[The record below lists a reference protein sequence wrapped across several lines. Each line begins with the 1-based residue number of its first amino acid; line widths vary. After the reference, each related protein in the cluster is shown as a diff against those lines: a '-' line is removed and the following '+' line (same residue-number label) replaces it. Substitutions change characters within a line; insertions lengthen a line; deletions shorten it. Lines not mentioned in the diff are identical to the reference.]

1 MYFEEPFW
9 VGVFEV
15 IENRKVTAARVVFG
29 AEPKDCE
36 LFEYVLRY
44 YTGLHF
50 SPAVDTVVKETSKN
64 PKRIQR
70 EARKQTSVSG
80 IGTKSQQAIKLQ
92 QDSEISKSLFDEV
105 KMVIILTGA
114 SHIGK
119 TVLAQRMLEKYKYPY
134 FSIDHLKMGLIR
146 SGNTDL
152 TPEDDEELTD
162 YLWPIVR
169 EIIKTAVENEQNLIV
184 EGCYIPFDW
193 RNSFDELYLQSINAL
208 GTVPFWLLPERI
220 PLLGYGR
227 IRLRIPELRKRSGF

>member
-1 MYFEEPFW
+1 MGKIRCNLTVYFEEPFW

-70 EARKQTSVSG
+70 EARKQTSEAG

-92 QDSEISKSLFDEV
+92 QEQNKLDRK
-105 KMVIILTGA
+105 
-114 SHIGK
+114 
-119 TVLAQRMLEKYKYPY
+119 
-134 FSIDHLKMGLIR
+134 IR
-146 SGNTDL
+146 SR
-152 TPEDDEELTD
+152 EKKQAEEM
-162 YLWPIVR
+162 R
-169 EIIKTAVENEQNLIV
+169 E
-184 EGCYIPFDW
+184 F
-193 RNSFDELYLQSINAL
+193 ELKQQK
-208 GTVPFWLLPERI
+208 
-220 PLLGYGR
+220 
-227 IRLRIPELRKRSGF
+227 KREKHRGH

>member
-1 MYFEEPFW
+1 MNFKHS
-9 VGVFEV
+9 
-15 IENRKVTAARVVFG
+15 R
-29 AEPKDCE
+29 
-36 LFEYVLRY
+36 
-44 YTGLHF
+44 
-50 SPAVDTVVKETSKN
+50 
-64 PKRIQR
+64 
-70 EARKQTSVSG
+70 
-80 IGTKSQQAIKLQ
+80 

-146 SGNTDL
+146 TGMTAL
-152 TPEDDEELTD
+152 TPEDDDELTD

-193 RNSFDELYLQSINAL
+193 RNSFDELYLQSIRFICLAMSDEYIDSHFADIKAHASDIEKRLDDSDCTAEQLKQDNR
-208 GTVPFWLLPERI
+208 RI
-220 PLLGYGR
+220 
-227 IRLRIPELRKRSGF
+227 IDGFKSNGEHVTLITENYDDPINGVLD